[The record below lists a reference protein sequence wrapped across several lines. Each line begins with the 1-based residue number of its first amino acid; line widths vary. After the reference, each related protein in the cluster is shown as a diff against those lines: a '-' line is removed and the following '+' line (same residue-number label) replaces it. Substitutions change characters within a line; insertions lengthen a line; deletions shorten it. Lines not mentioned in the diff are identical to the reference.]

1 MNRLPLPQQQLWP
14 TLRGVSDLGFVLYGG
29 TAIALRLG
37 HRESVDFDFFSDD
50 RLDRGKLT
58 KRLPFLANASV
69 LQDEPDTWVL
79 QTSPDDDGQAAGVKV
94 SFFCGITFGRVGE
107 PDITEDGVMEVAC
120 LEDLM
125 ATKLKVLLQRAQ
137 AKDYRDIAVMLAAGV
152 DLSRALGA
160 ASRLF
165 GTNFQPLESLRA
177 LNYFRDGDLETLGAN
192 DRKIL
197 VQATKAVTATLP
209 SVPLLSH
216 RLSAR

>member
-1 MNRLPLPQQQLWP
+1 MFIPLLNRLPLPQQQLWP

-29 TAIALRLG
+29 TA
-37 HRESVDFDFFSDD
+37 
-50 RLDRGKLT
+50 
-58 KRLPFLANASV
+58 
-69 LQDEPDTWVL
+69 
-79 QTSPDDDGQAAGVKV
+79 
-94 SFFCGITFGRVGE
+94 
-107 PDITEDGVMEVAC
+107 
-120 LEDLM
+120 
-125 ATKLKVLLQRAQ
+125 
-137 AKDYRDIAVMLAAGV
+137 IAVMLAAGV